1 MSTERMCPSCSAE
14 KVQRVGDIFRTAASN
29 KAINDLPKLYH
40 PPRAPWA
47 YLQGFLLGIPANA
60 AVMLSMGPPQ
70 GSESQM
76 AVAELASSLA
86 FLGVWVGYGRLKTK
100 NYGKRLDEWK
110 ETIASKFLC
119 RKCSHAFEG

>member
-1 MSTERMCPSCSAE
+1 MPIERVCPSCSAE
-14 KVQRVGDIFRTAASN
+14 KVQRVGDILRAAPSN
-29 KAINDLPKLYH
+29 KAINDFPQSYLPPK
-40 PPRAPWA
+40 APWA

-100 NYGKRLDEWK
+100 NYSKKLDEWK

-119 RKCSHAFEG
+119 HKCGHAFEG

>member
-1 MSTERMCPSCSAE
+1 MSSERVCPSCNAE
-14 KVQRVGDIFRTAASN
+14 KVQRVGDIIRTAASN
-29 KAINDLPKLYH
+29 KVINNLPKSYH

-100 NYGKRLDEWK
+100 NYSKKLDEWK
-110 ETIASKFLC
+110 ETVGAKFLC
-119 RKCSHAFEG
+119 HKCSHAFEG

>member
-1 MSTERMCPSCSAE
+1 MSTEEICPSCSAE
-14 KVQRVGDIFRTAASN
+14 KVQRVGDIFRNAASE
-29 KAINDLPKLYH
+29 KAISDLPKSFH

-100 NYGKRLDEWK
+100 NYGKKLEEWK
-110 ETIASKFLC
+110 ETTAAKFLC
-119 RKCSHAFEG
+119 LKCSHSFES

>member
-1 MSTERMCPSCSAE
+1 MSTEQVCPRCSAE
-14 KVQRVGDIFRTAASN
+14 NVQRVGDIFRTTVSE
-29 KAINDLPKLYH
+29 KALKDLPKALY

-76 AVAELASSLA
+76 AVAELTSSLA

-100 NYGKRLDEWK
+100 NHAKKLDEWK
-110 ETIASKFLC
+110 ETVASKFLC
-119 RKCSHAFEG
+119 HKCNHSFEG

>member
-1 MSTERMCPSCSAE
+1 MSIERVCPSCSAE
-14 KVQRVGDIFRTAASN
+14 KVQRVGDIFRTATSE
-29 KAINDLPKLYH
+29 KAIKDLPKSLY

-100 NYGKRLDEWK
+100 NHSKKLDDWK
-110 ETIASKFLC
+110 ETVAAKFLC
-119 RKCSHAFEG
+119 HKCSHAFEG

>member
-1 MSTERMCPSCSAE
+1 MVIERACPSCSAE
-14 KVQRVGDIFRTAASN
+14 KVQRVGDIIRTATSN
-29 KAINDLPKLYH
+29 KVINDLPKSYH

-100 NYGKRLDEWK
+100 NYTKKLDEWK
-110 ETIASKFLC
+110 ETVAAKFLC
-119 RKCSHAFEG
+119 HKCNHAFES